1 MHEGVALRV
10 DDHLDRVDRALDD
23 IAAGRGTGAPNTA
36 SVGGSVAVSSVATAA
51 PTSTRSEPSRF
62 AAGLAKPQDAFSP
75 PPDNAP
81 GQFFPPPPVRL
92 SPERQ
97 ASFRSVPGSSPIAPL
112 IDALVYP
119 EHALSVADDADL
131 AYDARSETRAA
142 PIFVDTEAGL
152 RAVADDLRRDAVT
165 AFAVDLEHHSH
176 RSFQGFTCL
185 VQVSTRERDYVIDVL
200 VPAVRAKFRA
210 ELGASF
216 EDPGV
221 TKIMHG
227 ADYDVK
233 WLQRDFGV
241 YVVNMFDTGQAAR
254 VLQFPKFSLA
264 YLLKHF
270 CGVDAEKQ
278 YQLADWRAR
287 PLSAPMLAYA
297 SGDTKHLPYVYD
309 VLKRRLRDASAKHET
324 SGTDLVMET
333 LKRSETTCKLVYVK
347 PTYDARD
354 SWRDEYLRKVP
365 ANERDLDSNQLA
377 AFAAAH
383 AWRDATARALDESP
397 GYIVS
402 RALLLRIAR
411 ALPATERALLAITR
425 GDAPA
430 LASRAAAFLD
440 VTRRAAAS
448 GAPPAAN
455 QATEGDESR
464 ASRPADAAG
473 AAGAADAGG
482 ARGVVTSGGNASSG
496 RAEPSERPAKDSEV
510 PPASSAPPRVSAAA
524 AMMGGSSSAA
534 ARAPTGEKRT
544 DEKRPMSAMARA
556 MASSGHT
563 ASATDAGDH
572 LAVSKED
579 RAAAETAARV
589 RESMADRPVSLAEV
603 FGFSENGRDGFA
615 ETDAP
620 VATGRSDGARAEKA
634 TDARV
639 NASTDDVTG
648 DDTPMNSQ
656 INSQQVT
663 LPGGVARVPAP
674 LRRDQHA
681 EKRRKAAAEAEAE
694 AATKARAEAAR
705 DELARRRG
713 RFGEASDSEASDS
726 EDGGGGRGGVGGVD
740 PEDEAALRAVG
751 GGAGGFDFAAAAAAA
766 MPSGASFAALGAQ
779 SAGRRRKKGAH
790 DAGAQPGGAS
800 LGPGK
805 TLSEK
810 RRKSGKYDA
819 NGRMIMVEPFKPGK
833 KSKAFPRSGERNAT
847 FG

>member
-1 MHEGVALRV
+1 MHEGVATRV

-23 IAAGRGTGAPNTA
+23 IAAGRGTGCTGAPNTA
-36 SVGGSVAVSSVATAA
+36 SVGGSVAVSSVSSFATAA
-51 PTSTRSEPSRF
+51 PTSTSTRWEEPSRF

-81 GQFFPPPPVRL
+81 GRFFPPPPVRL
-92 SPERQ
+92 SLERQ
-97 ASFRSVPGSSPIAPL
+97 SMFRSVPGSSPIAPL

-131 AYDARSETRAA
+131 AYDARAETRAA

-309 VLKRRLRDASAKHET
+309 VLKRRLRDASAKHE
-324 SGTDLVMET
+324 GTDLVMET

-347 PTYDARD
+347 PTYDACD

-455 QATEGDESR
+455 QATEGDGSR

-482 ARGVVTSGGNASSG
+482 ARGVVTSGGKASSG

-544 DEKRPMSAMARA
+544 VSPMSAMARA

-589 RESMADRPVSLAEV
+589 RESMANRPVSLAEV
-603 FGFSENGRDGFA
+603 FGFSENGRFA

-620 VATGRSDGARAEKA
+620 VATGRHARVEKA
-634 TDARV
+634 TRRV

-648 DDTPMNSQ
+648 DDTPMNAPTPV
-656 INSQQVT
+656 SQQVT

-694 AATKARAEAAR
+694 AATMARAEAAR

-726 EDGGGGRGGVGGVD
+726 EDGGGGRGGVGSVD
-740 PEDEAALRAVG
+740 PEDDAALRAVG

-766 MPSGASFAALGAQ
+766 MPSSRCLPSLCART
-779 SAGRRRKKGAH
+779 GRPKKRSPCSWHRSSNPAVSETSWRAWAW
-790 DAGAQPGGAS
+790 AGAAGWA
-800 LGPGK
+800 
-805 TLSEK
+805 
-810 RRKSGKYDA
+810 A
-819 NGRMIMVEPFKPGK
+819 
-833 KSKAFPRSGERNAT
+833 
-847 FG
+847 

>member
-1 MHEGVALRV
+1 M
-10 DDHLDRVDRALDD
+10 
-23 IAAGRGTGAPNTA
+23 
-36 SVGGSVAVSSVATAA
+36 
-51 PTSTRSEPSRF
+51 
-62 AAGLAKPQDAFSP
+62 
-75 PPDNAP
+75 
-81 GQFFPPPPVRL
+81 

-347 PTYDARD
+347 PTYDACD

-455 QATEGDESR
+455 QATEGDTSR

-473 AAGAADAGG
+473 AAGAAGAGG
-482 ARGVVTSGGNASSG
+482 ARGVVTSGGNASPG
-496 RAEPSERPAKDSEV
+496 RAEPSDCPARDPEV

-524 AMMGGSSSAA
+524 AMMGGSEFSAT

-544 DEKRPMSAMARA
+544 GTVFFSPMSAMARA
-556 MASSGHT
+556 MASSTRHT
-563 ASATDAGDH
+563 ASVKY

-603 FGFSENGRDGFA
+603 FGFSENGRFA

-620 VATGRSDGARAEKA
+620 VATGRHARAEKA
-634 TDARV
+634 TRRV
-639 NASTDDVTG
+639 NVSTDDVTG
-648 DDTPMNSQ
+648 DDTPMNAPTPV
-656 INSQQVT
+656 SQQVT

-779 SAGRRRKKGAH
+779 SAGRRRKKG
-790 DAGAQPGGAS
+790 DAGAHPGGAS

>member
-1 MHEGVALRV
+1 MSSRTVCAPRGRLGLALERLGVPGAAAASADPDPTRTHAEADDAMHEGVALRV

-23 IAAGRGTGAPNTA
+23 IAAGRGAGAPNAA
-36 SVGGSVAVSSVATAA
+36 SVGGSVTVSSVATAA
-51 PTSTRSEPSRF
+51 PTSTRSERF
-62 AAGLAKPQDAFSP
+62 EAGLAKPQDAFSP

-81 GQFFPPPPVRL
+81 GPFFPPPPVRL
-92 SPERQ
+92 SLERQ

-119 EHALSVADDADL
+119 EHALAVAEDAEL

-142 PIFVDTEAGL
+142 PIFVDTETGL

-216 EDPGV
+216 EDPRV

-270 CGVDAEKQ
+270 CGVDAKKQ

-309 VLKRRLRDASAKHET
+309 VLKRRLRDASAKF
-324 SGTDLVMET
+324 GDGDLVMET
-333 LKRSETTCKLVYVK
+333 LKRSETICKLVYVK
-347 PTYDARD
+347 PTYDVCD

-448 GAPPAAN
+448 GAPPEFDAN
-455 QATEGDESR
+455 QNQAREGNASR
-464 ASRPADAAG
+464 ASRSADAAD

-482 ARGVVTSGGNASSG
+482 ARGMVTSGGNASSEH
-496 RAEPSERPAKDSEV
+496 AEPSEGPAKKPEV
-510 PPASSAPPRVSAAA
+510 PPASFAPPRTSAMA
-524 AMMGGSSSAA
+524 AMMGGSSKSSA

-544 DEKRPMSAMARA
+544 VSPMSAMARA
-556 MASSGHT
+556 MASFGHT
-563 ASATDAGDH
+563 ASADHLDHLAGDH
-572 LAVSKED
+572 LVASKED

-603 FGFSENGRDGFA
+603 FGFSENGRFA
-615 ETDAP
+615 
-620 VATGRSDGARAEKA
+620 GRTRPS
-634 TDARV
+634 
-639 NASTDDVTG
+639 
-648 DDTPMNSQ
+648 
-656 INSQQVT
+656 
-663 LPGGVARVPAP
+663 
-674 LRRDQHA
+674 RR
-681 EKRRKAAAEAEAE
+681 
-694 AATKARAEAAR
+694 AAR
-705 DELARRRG
+705 
-713 RFGEASDSEASDS
+713 
-726 EDGGGGRGGVGGVD
+726 
-740 PEDEAALRAVG
+740 
-751 GGAGGFDFAAAAAAA
+751 
-766 MPSGASFAALGAQ
+766 
-779 SAGRRRKKGAH
+779 
-790 DAGAQPGGAS
+790 
-800 LGPGK
+800 
-805 TLSEK
+805 
-810 RRKSGKYDA
+810 
-819 NGRMIMVEPFKPGK
+819 
-833 KSKAFPRSGERNAT
+833 PRGERDDA
-847 FG
+847 